1 MNKYIIKETTIWGD
15 SYKARNP
22 NNILRLYEKK
32 KILQI
37 RPFIDHYKIYA
48 YKPIDQRGPAHEN
61 QTFIIS
67 YVYNYD
73 NFIEN
78 RENEFIEKLSSINL
92 KFYKEK
98 CIYNEKDAYK
108 ILIMDTDVDLNAI
121 LQLI

>member
-1 MNKYIIKETTIWGD
+1 MNQFIIKETTIWGD
-15 SYKARNP
+15 SYKARNL
-22 NNILRLYEKK
+22 NNYLRLHEKK

-48 YKPIDQRGPAHEN
+48 YKPIDQRGPAREN
-61 QTFIIS
+61 QTFIVS

-98 CIYNEKDAYK
+98 CIYKENDAYK

>member
-1 MNKYIIKETTIWGD
+1 MNQFIIKETTIWGD
-15 SYKARNP
+15 SYKARNS
-22 NNILRLYEKK
+22 NNILRLHEKK

-48 YKPIDQRGPAHEN
+48 YKPIHQRGPAREN
-61 QTFIIS
+61 QTFIVS

-78 RENEFIEKLSSINL
+78 RENEFIEKLLSINL

-98 CIYNEKDAYK
+98 SIYNEKDAYK
-108 ILIMDTDVDLNAI
+108 ILIMDTDVDLYAI

>member
-1 MNKYIIKETTIWGD
+1 MNQFILKETTVWGD
-15 SYKARNP
+15 YYKARNP
-22 NNILRLYEKK
+22 NNFLRLYEKK

-37 RPFIDHYKIYA
+37 LPFIDHYKIYA
-48 YKPIDQRGPAHEN
+48 YKPIDQRGPAREN